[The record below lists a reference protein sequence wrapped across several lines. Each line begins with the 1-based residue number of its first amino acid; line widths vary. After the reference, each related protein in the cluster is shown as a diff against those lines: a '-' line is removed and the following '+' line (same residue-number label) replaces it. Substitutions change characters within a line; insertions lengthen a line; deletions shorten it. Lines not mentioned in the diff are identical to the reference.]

1 MQKDTDNNI
10 KTSNNKRMIG
20 DTRDLAQSS
29 LLSSLISERELV
41 LELEETEMSLIINNK
56 SLSGVVEIK
65 DDLVGELTD
74 RVAVSREDRVV
85 LKAALRQLQ
94 REMRDDP
101 PRE

>member
-1 MQKDTDNNI
+1 M
-10 KTSNNKRMIG
+10 
-20 DTRDLAQSS
+20 
-29 LLSSLISERELV
+29 

-94 REMRDDP
+94 REMRDETPALCRKRDDLS
-101 PRE
+101 REGEGNRVEIVGLRFCL